1 VCGDCICAVRVHLA
15 LCPPTSPWCSCRL
28 YFFPHSPSFF
38 PVPVAIGFLAW
49 AQGFNGSDL
58 FFPVFCADGYKR
70 HAPVVALFVL
80 PVDLACGPCVL
91 VCTQGRLAAAGAR
104 DGPDGPCS
112 RGRRPCQW
120 GTHGNLW
127 PTGNGGPRGA
137 LLRAPRPALW
147 PHRARRQR
155 PGHGPSPCSGGGRHG
170 VSRRR
175 DWGRWHPWPAP
186 RLCVASQPRRTLPCP
201 LQRCNP
207 HPRVPPQGPHC
218 TGPWR
223 QRPSPGGH
231 DDDGRGWRWR
241 WRWHGG
247 G

>member
-1 VCGDCICAVRVHLA
+1 MSCRVFPPTSPVRPLASPPPATHPTGCGAWLCAVRAHLA
-15 LCPPTSPWCSCRL
+15 LCPPPQVPGVL
-28 YFFPHSPSFF
+28 AGYIFFPTPPFVCPFFF
-38 PVPVAIGFLAW
+38 PVPPCPCCNRGVLLPGRK
-49 AQGFNGSDL
+49 GSTAVTF

-137 LLRAPRPALW
+137 LLPAPRPALW
-147 PHRARRQR
+147 PHRVRRQR

-175 DWGRWHPWPAP
+175 DWGRCHPWPAP
-186 RLCVASQPRRTLPCP
+186 RLCVAS
-201 LQRCNP
+201 
-207 HPRVPPQGPHC
+207 
-218 TGPWR
+218 
-223 QRPSPGGH
+223 
-231 DDDGRGWRWR
+231 
-241 WRWHGG
+241 
-247 G
+247 